1 MMMNF
6 YNRTNV
12 IQKSYSSKLSTLQA
26 NTIWKCLQI
35 NFYLIIFLV
44 HFVLMRHSFTVWSW
58 EFMMRLLIRKQQQ
71 TTIERWFRETRM
83 WHPGEF
89 QVKVS
94 SITSNIIQQHNT
106 VNSHQY
112 ISQDNTHQWL
122 PPETKLI
129 KPSRIFPLH
138 NINTTLFS
146 KIITRYEI
154 YCY

>member
-1 MMMNF
+1 MKMPSNQF
-6 YNRTNV
+6 LFDYIFGSFCSNETFFHCVKLRIYDQIVNKKTAANNNREM
-12 IQKSYSSKLSTLQA
+12 IQ
-26 NTIWKCLQI
+26 
-35 NFYLIIFLV
+35 
-44 HFVLMRHSFTVWSW
+44 
-58 EFMMRLLIRKQQQ
+58 
-71 TTIERWFRETRM
+71 RETRM

-146 KIITRYEI
+146 KILTRYEI